1 MNVTLFDLL
10 VGMGEDKIKDYK
22 VYIIGNEGYYKFD
35 IGEMRKNKNKVIEI
49 VILNTIRKCMWVRM

>member
-10 VGMGEDKIKDYK
+10 VGLGEDKIKDYK

-35 IGEMRKNKNKVIEI
+35 IENMRKNKNKVIEI
-49 VILNTIRKCMWVRM
+49 VILNTIRKFMWIRM

>member
-1 MNVTLFDLL
+1 MKVTLFDLL

-35 IGEMRKNKNKVIEI
+35 IEEMRKNKYKVIEI
-49 VILNTIRKCMWVRM
+49 VILNTIRKFMWVRM

>member
-35 IGEMRKNKNKVIEI
+35 IEEMRKNKNEVIEI
-49 VILNTIRKCMWVRM
+49 VILNTIRKFMWVRM